1 MLGDILLI
9 QDVHKNAAEQI
20 AKRVLEERAKK
31 QKSYKFI
38 VGISGESGSG
48 KSELAHSLG
57 IRLKREHIRIKIIH
71 TDNYYKVPPLLLSEW
86 RKAKGIETVGMNE
99 YDWNLIHRNIQDFK
113 EDRESMLP
121 CIDIIPEQV
130 DKLLTDFKKIDLLI
144 IEGLYAIKS
153 DGIDLRIF
161 IELTNAETLLLGKKE
176 ASTYEKNEFAQS
188 VLAKEH
194 QNIKSLKPLSDLT
207 INKGYQVLDAK
218 TDVPILD

>member
-9 QDVHKNAAEQI
+9 RDSHINAAEQI
-20 AKRVLEERAKK
+20 AKKVIEEKAKK
-31 QKSYKFI
+31 PKAYKFI

-57 IRLKREHIRIKIIH
+57 IRLKKEHIRVKVLH
-71 TDNYYKVPPLLLSEW
+71 TDNYFKVPPLLLSEW
-86 RKAKGIETVGMNE
+86 RKAKGIETVGVNE

-113 EDRESMLP
+113 EDRESMVP
-121 CIDIIPEQV
+121 CIDIIPGQV
-130 DKLLTDFKKIDLLI
+130 DKLITDFKKIDLLI

-161 IELTNAETLLLGKKE
+161 IELTNAEILMSGKE
-176 ASTYEKNEFAQS
+176 ISTNEKSEFAKS
-188 VLAKEH
+188 VFDKEH
-194 QNIKSLKPLSDLT
+194 QNIMSLKHLSDLL

-218 TDVPILD
+218 TEVPILD